1 MNIYVK
7 LQINYLTL
15 KIKICL
21 KKFKYKFVKHL
32 YIHHQIIVTV
42 SLQKN
47 SYSFT
52 SLKKFYILMQSIIHM
67 IYNVLTVRRTEGF
80 ILIR

>member
-21 KKFKYKFVKHL
+21 KKYKYKFVKHL

-52 SLKKFYILMQSIIHM
+52 SLLLYINAINHPYDLQCP
-67 IYNVLTVRRTEGF
+67 YCLKN
-80 ILIR
+80 

>member
-21 KKFKYKFVKHL
+21 KKYKCKFVKHL
-32 YIHHQIIVTV
+32 YIHYQIIVTV

-47 SYSFT
+47 SYYNVINHPYDLQCPYC
-52 SLKKFYILMQSIIHM
+52 LKNRRFYINKI
-67 IYNVLTVRRTEGF
+67 VRF
-80 ILIR
+80 ADQ

>member
-7 LQINYLTL
+7 LQINYLTF

-21 KKFKYKFVKHL
+21 KKYKCKFVKHL
-32 YIHHQIIVTV
+32 YIYYQMIVTV

-52 SLKKFYILMQSIIHM
+52 SLLLYINAINHPYDLQCP
-67 IYNVLTVRRTEGF
+67 YCLKN
-80 ILIR
+80 